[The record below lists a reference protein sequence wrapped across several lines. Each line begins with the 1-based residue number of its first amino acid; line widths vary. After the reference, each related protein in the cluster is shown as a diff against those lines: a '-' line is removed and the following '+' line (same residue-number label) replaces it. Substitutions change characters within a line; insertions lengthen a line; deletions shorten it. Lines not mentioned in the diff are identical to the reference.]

1 MRARGLSIIEVMVG
15 LVVALLVSLA
25 AANMAISF
33 TAQQRQ
39 GIGASGSA
47 INAAGVMS
55 SLRDDV
61 SVAGLG
67 FFGDTNFLCNKL
79 NLSHGATLAF
89 DGADFAPL
97 NVTREAA
104 GDRISIVWGS
114 RAESGANVRLRNNSN
129 GATAT
134 LNSLLPA
141 AVGDAVL
148 LAPGSPSNTV
158 PCLVRS
164 VTAVTNSTATT
175 PQLLAF
181 ANTGLHNAAAF
192 TTNPGFDDSARV
204 TLLGALNW
212 VVYRVD
218 GSTLILERPME
229 GTSAI
234 IARELISF
242 RLQYGVTSTAAG
254 ATALESWVDPT
265 GVFASLN
272 STNISRVRALR
283 IGMITRSPQPEKR
296 DAAGNCVATQTK
308 PALWGATPE
317 NLSNSDWGC
326 YRYRTTTVIVPL
338 RNVVMGLR
346 A

>member
-1 MRARGLSIIEVMVG
+1 MLRGLSIIEVMVG

-55 SLRDDV
+55 SLRDDI

-67 FFGDTNFLCNKL
+67 FFGDSNFLCNRL
-79 NLSHGATLAF
+79 NLSHGATVAF
-89 DGADFAPL
+89 NGANFSPL
-97 NVTREAA
+97 NVTRETA
-104 GDRISIVWGS
+104 GDRINIIWGS
-114 RAESGANVRLRNNSN
+114 RAESGANVRLRSAST
-129 GATAT
+129 GTAAA

-141 AVGDAVL
+141 VAGDAVL
-148 LAPGSPSNTV
+148 IAPGTPSNTI

-164 VTAVTNSTATT
+164 VTGVTASTPTT
-175 PQLLAF
+175 PQQLAF
-181 ANTGLHNAAAF
+181 AASGLHNAASF
-192 TTNPGFDDSARV
+192 TLNPGFDDSARV
-204 TLLGALNW
+204 TMLGALNW

-218 GSTLILERPME
+218 GTNLILERPMQ
-229 GTSAI
+229 GTSAV
-234 IARELISF
+234 IARNVISF

-254 ATALESWVDPT
+254 ATALESWVDPSA
-265 GVFASLN
+265 GFATLDN
-272 STNISRVRALR
+272 TNVGRVRALR
-283 IGMITRSPQPEKR
+283 VGLITRSPQAEKR
-296 DAAGNCVATQTK
+296 DASGNCTATATK
-308 PALWGATPE
+308 PALFGAAPE

-326 YRYRTTTVIVPL
+326 FRYRTTTVIVPL